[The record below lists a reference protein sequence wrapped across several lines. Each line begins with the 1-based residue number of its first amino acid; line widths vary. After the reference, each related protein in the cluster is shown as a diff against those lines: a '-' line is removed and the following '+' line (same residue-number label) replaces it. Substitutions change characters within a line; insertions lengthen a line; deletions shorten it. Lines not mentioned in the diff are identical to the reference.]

1 MLPACCLFA
10 SPSRLRVVR
19 GIVCSVRLF
28 LVRERITSCLFV
40 CRHCGIA
47 VLMPNCLCFDIR
59 KKVNMGGSLI
69 CLRSLKKFDAGFLL
83 WKENFRPG
91 FAVIL
96 RDEDGKC

>member
-1 MLPACCLFA
+1 MLLACLFA

-19 GIVCSVRLF
+19 GIVCFVRLF
-28 LVRERITSCLFV
+28 LVREKITSCLFV

-69 CLRSLKKFDAGFLL
+69 CLRSLKNLMLDFLL
-83 WKENFRPG
+83 WKENFWLG